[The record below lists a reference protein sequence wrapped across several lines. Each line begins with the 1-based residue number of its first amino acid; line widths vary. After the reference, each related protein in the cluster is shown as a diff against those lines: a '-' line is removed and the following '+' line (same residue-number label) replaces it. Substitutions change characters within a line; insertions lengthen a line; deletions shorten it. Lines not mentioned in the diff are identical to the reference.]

1 MIDHTALKLRA
12 VVDWVEVEVTL
23 AGRTQP
29 HHVRDRVRRLLPHW
43 GEPPYVAALTN
54 SPSRSTNTIRLRVQ
68 DPPGPA
74 TLLRDLQAVV
84 RPGDPPLTAHDLR
97 VVGIEVSLDAYVP
110 EPGLAALATV
120 ALHMFRHHA
129 RPPVQEPG
137 TVPRITGPGHFRAAD
152 GGQDT
157 LQALGDGLTINAGIR
172 GGDYEARYY
181 VKTTDSI
188 AGESYATLPANLHRA
203 RMEVA
208 LRGSQ
213 LPFDNLEAWG
223 RFNFG
228 TLARYFALRVAAP
241 SSVDPAWMS
250 KIPQLGR
257 PVDHDRAAAHKRT
270 NRRGTR
276 ADADWAPMARNALRV
291 MQRAQR
297 RG

>member
-1 MIDHTALKLRA
+1 MIDYTAFKLRA
-12 VVDWVEVEVTL
+12 VVDWVEVEVRL
-23 AGRTQP
+23 PGPTQP
-29 HHVRDRVRRLLPHW
+29 QHVRNRLRQSLPHW

-54 SPSRSTNTIRLRVQ
+54 SPSRSANTIRFRVQ

-84 RPGDPPLTAHDLR
+84 RPGDPPLNAHDLR
-97 VVGIEVSLDAYVP
+97 VVGIEVSLDAYFS
-110 EPGLAALATV
+110 EPGPAVLATV

-129 RPPVQEPG
+129 RPPAQEPG

-152 GGQDT
+152 GGRDT
-157 LQALGDGLTINAGIR
+157 LQALVDGLTINAGIR

-188 AGESYATLPANLHRA
+188 GGESYASLPANLHRA
-203 RMEVA
+203 RMEVV
-208 LRGSQ
+208 LRGSL
-213 LPFDNLEAWG
+213 LPFDNLEAW
-223 RFNFG
+223 RLFNFG
-228 TLARYFALRVAAP
+228 TLAGYFALRVAAP
-241 SSVDPAWMS
+241 SSADPTWMS

-257 PVDHDRAAAHKRT
+257 PVDHDRAAARKRT

-276 ADADWAPMARNALRV
+276 ADANWAPLARDALRV

-297 RG
+297 RR